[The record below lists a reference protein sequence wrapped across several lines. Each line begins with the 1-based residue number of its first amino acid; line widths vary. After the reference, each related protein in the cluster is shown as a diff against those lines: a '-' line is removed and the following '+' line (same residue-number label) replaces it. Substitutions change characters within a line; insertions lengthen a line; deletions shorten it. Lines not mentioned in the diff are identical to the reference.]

1 MKGEQVRRRWSEKE
15 GGLSYAKVVLIRR
28 VCMLYVRVFVCRAC
42 VRVGVCYGVVRWCVH
57 I

>member
-1 MKGEQVRRRWSEKE
+1 MKGEQVRGRWSEKE